1 MESHGLIP
9 YFIDPFQPHH
19 RDPQKHKA
27 FKDNLP
33 VSSGSKSDLELP
45 CRANL

>member
-33 VSSGSKSDLELP
+33 VSSGSK
-45 CRANL
+45 R

>member
-9 YFIDPFQPHH
+9 YFIDPFKPLH

-27 FKDNLP
+27 FKDNL
-33 VSSGSKSDLELP
+33 SAQEAKGDLELP